1 MSADDADG
9 NLVTATGVQ
18 IPGVLDDLY
27 ANDARLGPTFSGG
40 VPTLRVWAPTAHS
53 VRVRLYDSSTAAAY
67 DTVPMTRD
75 DATGVWSVVGTPA
88 WKGRYYLYEVEVW
101 QPATMKVETN
111 LVTDPYSL
119 SLSTN
124 SQRSQIVD
132 LADPALA
139 PAGWSS
145 LVKPPL
151 AAPEDIVL
159 YELHIRDFSANDMTV
174 PAGLRGTYKAF
185 TVASSNGM
193 RHLKSLASAGLD
205 ARPSAPGVRLRHHRR
220 GQVELAAAAVQLV
233 ELPARLRESAVVRDV
248 GRGERRVQLGL
259 RPVALHRARGQLC
272 DESGGR
278 ARATS
283 SSDRWSRR

>member
-1 MSADDADG
+1 M
-9 NLVTATGVQ
+9 Q
-18 IPGVLDDLY
+18 
-27 ANDARLGPTFSGG
+27 
-40 VPTLRVWAPTAHS
+40 
-53 VRVRLYDSSTAAAY
+53 
-67 DTVPMTRD
+67 
-75 DATGVWSVVGTPA
+75 
-88 WKGRYYLYEVEVW
+88 
-101 QPATMKVETN
+101 VETN

-139 PAGWSS
+139 PAGWSA

-193 RHLKSLASAGLD
+193 KHLKSLASAGLTHVHLLPAFD
-205 ARPSAPGVRLRHHRR
+205 FATIDEDKST
-220 GQVELAAAAVQLV
+220 LAAAAVQPV
-233 ELPARLRESAVVRDV
+233 ELPARLRKSAGVRDV
-248 GRGERRVQLGL
+248 GRRKRRVQLGL
-259 RPVALHRARGQLC
+259 RPVALHGPRGQLC
-272 DESGGR
+272 DEPR
-278 ARATS
+278 RERPHRRVPR
-283 SSDRWSRR
+283 RWSRR